1 MILGMIASPVM
12 LRVIKSIRQKRKINK
27 LLREGANDRLEQ
39 KNVDN
44 NDNQNSRIRWWC
56 VDNLMLLFS
65 YQGGAQGN
73 YLTIIS
79 KLDWMFKVKVRDIG
93 VKQW

>member
-1 MILGMIASPVM
+1 MFFGMILGMIASPVM

-44 NDNQNSRIRWWC
+44 NDNQNSRIR
-56 VDNLMLLFS
+56 
-65 YQGGAQGN
+65 
-73 YLTIIS
+73 
-79 KLDWMFKVKVRDIG
+79 
-93 VKQW
+93 